1 MVVVV
6 FLYFVG
12 FWFIFGKKRSL
23 VEDVSI
29 AATGGKTTSPPTSPS
44 RLPGCDV
51 VAGSSPPE
59 RVAVR
64 LRHTFSLG
72 LSDRG
77 KLRSSNGSGGGGSPT
92 SSGVDESSPAKMS
105 SHPFSPE
112 SVRKRFSI
120 GSNGSG
126 GSGSKRSSSTLRL
139 DSPTEDQQQQPPQ
152 LLESPAINVVS
163 PSGRISK
170 ELFPCQVHDLDAR
183 CRALQEDTDSLQSGQ
198 NKNIPPPLPTEKSF
212 FK

>member
-1 MVVVV
+1 
-6 FLYFVG
+6 
-12 FWFIFGKKRSL
+12 
-23 VEDVSI
+23 
-29 AATGGKTTSPPTSPS
+29 
-44 RLPGCDV
+44 
-51 VAGSSPPE
+51 
-59 RVAVR
+59 
-64 LRHTFSLG
+64 
-72 LSDRG
+72 
-77 KLRSSNGSGGGGSPT
+77 
-92 SSGVDESSPAKMS
+92 MS

-126 GSGSKRSSSTLRL
+126 SGSKRSSSTLRL
-139 DSPTEDQQQQPPQ
+139 DSPTEGHEDQQQQPPQ

-198 NKNIPPPLPTEKSF
+198 NKNISPPPPNRTIF
-212 FK
+212 F